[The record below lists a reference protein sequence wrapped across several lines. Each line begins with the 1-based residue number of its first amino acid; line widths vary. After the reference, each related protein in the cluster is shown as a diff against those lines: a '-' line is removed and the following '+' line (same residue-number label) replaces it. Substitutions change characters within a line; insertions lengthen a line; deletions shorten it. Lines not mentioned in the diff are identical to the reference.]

1 VFDKFA
7 IFKYD
12 YKVKIKEGIMQNK
25 FVVIDGNVG
34 LVRDSIFVSG
44 WDETNELIQKYGITH
59 YLLTLIKE
67 E

>member
-1 VFDKFA
+1 M
-7 IFKYD
+7 
-12 YKVKIKEGIMQNK
+12 YKLRG